1 MTHAGAGRDR
11 LPGTAGGWWGEEQ
24 CTYICSCEATATLL
38 TGSDD
43 ADHRGRLRKTAYSL
57 LFGSFLA
64 DGLEGL
70 RLIVCIVHRMY
81 SSRRRSHRFLPG
93 A

>member
-43 ADHRGRLRKTAYSL
+43 ADHRGRLREDCLQLTFWKLSGRWSRGTEADSL
-57 LFGSFLA
+57 HCAQDVL
-64 DGLEGL
+64 
-70 RLIVCIVHRMY
+70 
-81 SSRRRSHRFLPG
+81 
-93 A
+93 